1 MKALKERIRNR
12 EVTIGSWI
20 TFSNSAVAE
29 IMARSGFDW
38 LTVDLEHGA
47 IGIEGVQ
54 HLIQVIDL
62 CGCVPLVRLPGH
74 DPIFVKRVMDAGARG
89 VIIPLVS
96 SPQEVIQVKNNVKY
110 PPSGKRGM
118 GLARAQGYGERF
130 AEYMEEINREAIII
144 AMIEDKLGVENVEA
158 IARVKDVDGVLIGPY
173 DLSGSLGVAGQFDH
187 PLMREAQEKVL
198 RAGRETGIATGFHVI
213 KPSIAEA
220 RRRVEEGYTFIAY
233 SVDMIMLGEC
243 CRNSMR
249 DLRESLP

>member
-96 SPQEVIQVKNNVKY
+96 SPQEAIQIKNNVKY

-118 GLARAQGYGERF
+118 GLARAQGYDEFGRPSISRPFCSKARARF
-130 AEYMEEINREAIII
+130 RNSFE
-144 AMIEDKLGVENVEA
+144 
-158 IARVKDVDGVLIGPY
+158 LIMPIPY
-173 DLSGSLGVAGQFDH
+173 DPFDH
-187 PLMREAQEKVL
+187 
-198 RAGRETGIATGFHVI
+198 
-213 KPSIAEA
+213 
-220 RRRVEEGYTFIAY
+220 
-233 SVDMIMLGEC
+233 
-243 CRNSMR
+243 
-249 DLRESLP
+249 